1 MTGSVTDCGDMA
13 GEQQMSE
20 RARSRP
26 PTAGHPQSRSNS
38 VFLLSAVQ
46 VQSGTSPVTRRNG
59 SSAFVTIA
67 GWLPATLGRMGAMVL
82 VAMLGSHNAGA
93 KVPLRAPF
101 DVAALRAVHG
111 VPIAGTRCPPPP
123 APVHDVLGVSFYT
136 DPQNS
141 VPDPGRLALDNQ
153 RQRPVRDFL
162 VGVEDSAIQWVQSE
176 PPLRSKASCA
186 LSWLDNWA
194 RADAMLGQVNQQ
206 GSYER
211 KWTLGGVA
219 LSWLEIRGAPGLDA
233 TAVSRVLAWL
243 KRLAA
248 AVQPPYDRPP
258 RPGLSTVLNNHAYW
272 AGMSVAAVGIA
283 VDDRAMFDWGVQR
296 LRIGLGQINAD
307 GALPLELARGRLA
320 LHYHLFA
327 LQPLLVLNEM
337 AHANGIDMES
347 DGKLAQLVHL
357 SFAGARDRSVFTRLA
372 GVQQSGFSGAEEAD
386 EMVEGAAFEVWLVRH
401 PDPAVA
407 GAIAPHRPF
416 NVPWLGGN
424 VTLLYGR

>member
-1 MTGSVTDCGDMA
+1 MPTT
-13 GEQQMSE
+13 QE
-20 RARSRP
+20 RATFRTVEHAVGSH
-26 PTAGHPQSRSNS
+26 AI
-38 VFLLSAVQ
+38 SAVFTNAG
-46 VQSGTSPVTRRNG
+46 SLPV
-59 SSAFVTIA
+59 
-67 GWLPATLGRMGAMVL
+67 TLGRVGAMVL
-82 VAMLGSHNAGA
+82 MATLGAHNVGA
-93 KVPLRAPF
+93 KVPLRDPF
-101 DVAALRAVHG
+101 DFAALRTVHS
-111 VPIAGTRCPPPP
+111 VPIADTRCPSPP
-123 APVHDVLGVSFYT
+123 APVRDMLGVSFYR

-162 VGVEDSAIQWVQSE
+162 VGVEDSAMQWLQSE

-186 LSWLDNWA
+186 LFWLDSWA

-211 KWTLGGVA
+211 KWMLGGVA

-243 KRLAA
+243 KRLAT
-248 AVQPPYDRPP
+248 AVQPPYDQPAH
-258 RPGLSTVLNNHAYW
+258 PGLSSVLNNHAYW

-283 VDDRAMFDWGVQR
+283 IDDRGMFDWGVQR
-296 LRIGLGQINAD
+296 LRLGVGQINAD

-337 AHANGIDMES
+337 AHANSIDMES
-347 DGKLAQLVHL
+347 DGKLARLVHL

-372 GVQQSGFSGAEEAD
+372 GVQQSGFSDAEEAD
-386 EMVEGAAFEVWLVRH
+386 EMVEGAAFEIWLARH

-407 GAIAPHRPF
+407 AAIAPHRPF

-424 VTLLYGR
+424 VTLLYGK